1 MKAVSIIILSI
12 YICTVVYNLLA
23 TLAATARIKRYVKV
37 RNPELVGMRIKHT
50 FAEIL
55 VAIMPYFVPILHNF
69 LAVAYMFHN
78 DEVVEKAYEKYVIM
92 LKCEGSP
99 KNGTSR

>member
-12 YICTVVYNLLA
+12 YICTVIYNLLA

-55 VAIMPYFVPILHNF
+55 VAIMPYFVPILHNHIF
-69 LAVAYMFHN
+69 FVSLFNNFVI
-78 DEVVEKAYEKYVIM
+78 VKYI
-92 LKCEGSP
+92 CYC
-99 KNGTSR
+99 